1 MITSRSMALILSTLA
16 LPAWATEPT
25 PGHTLSF
32 NAALTSDYIFRGISQ
47 SQHDPALSVGADY
60 ARSSGLYIGT
70 WLSTQKWVETGPY
83 KGGSDFELDLYGG
96 YKFSVGDI
104 GVDLGMIRYLYDGK
118 RSEAAPGL
126 PTPDTTEAY
135 LGLSLGAF
143 SAKYSRTL
151 SNYFVGW
158 GGSGS
163 APSTKGSGYLEAN
176 YTHDLG
182 DGLSLAAH
190 VGHQK
195 VRNVSV
201 ASYTDWKLGVA
212 KDFGFA
218 TMTLAYSDTDAE
230 DSAYTW
236 AGEKVGK
243 GIVSLTLSKSF

>member
-1 MITSRSMALILSTLA
+1 MYRHLCRAFALASLSVSA
-16 LPAWATEPT
+16 HATDAP
-25 PGHTLSF
+25 PSALSF
-32 NAALTSDYIFRGISQ
+32 NAALTSDYVFRGISQ

-60 ARSSGLYIGT
+60 ALASGLYLGT

-83 KGGSDFELDLYGG
+83 KGGSDIELDLYGG
-96 YKFSVGDI
+96 YKFTVGEI
-104 GVDLGMIRYLYDGK
+104 GIDLGMIRYLYNGK
-118 RSEAAPGL
+118 RREAALGL

-135 LGLSLGAF
+135 LGLSRGAF
-143 SAKYSRTL
+143 SLKYSHTL

-195 VRNVSV
+195 VRNVSA
-201 ASYTDWKLGVA
+201 ASCTDWKLGLA

-218 TMTLAYSDTDAE
+218 TVTLAYSDTDAK
-230 DSAYTW
+230 DALFTW

-243 GIVSLTLSKSF
+243 GVATLTVSKSF